1 MHSDEYAF
9 IHVYINVHLYE
20 NTSGRGRRVSRY
32 FNDIFLL
39 LLTLS
44 LLFVYFNMFFP
55 FMNILSVIFGM
66 KFIYCLLRL
75 VLSKICITFVYLAH
89 TFQFLK
95 QGIQPA
101 HTSSPQ
107 FLANIKCGIGDGPKS
122 KHKPC
127 PHFLASKVKN
137 SDFSNTNFCARKTS
151 CGLKLNHLP
160 HRTPSARPRSLFKF
174 LVEMRLALQ
183 IASKGSRSQY
193 MRWIDGICHRK
204 CCKRILPEYT
214 CSTQRSHNQRGPVSK
229 ESKKKSKKSPFFRLR
244 YIIWPTVFFLNHPP
258 KNHVLDLS

>member
-1 MHSDEYAF
+1 MSIYMKIHRVGAAGSPAILTIYFFCYSHCPCCCLF
-9 IHVYINVHLYE
+9 ISIC
-20 NTSGRGRRVSRY
+20 
-32 FNDIFLL
+32 
-39 LLTLS
+39 
-44 LLFVYFNMFFP
+44 FFP

-66 KFIYCLLRL
+66 KFIYCLLHL

-160 HRTPSARPRSLFKF
+160 HRTPSARPNHYSNF
-174 LVEMRLALQ
+174 
-183 IASKGSRSQY
+183 
-193 MRWIDGICHRK
+193 W
-204 CCKRILPEYT
+204 
-214 CSTQRSHNQRGPVSK
+214 
-229 ESKKKSKKSPFFRLR
+229 LR
-244 YIIWPTVFFLNHPP
+244 
-258 KNHVLDLS
+258 